1 MENSIRR
8 HDFKHE
14 DDAMQTIW
22 RIAYGEMMS
31 SNTIWMMACIR
42 RYDVTHEENAMQTMW
57 RAAYGHMMG
66 SMRRMP

>member
-1 MENSIRR
+1 MEKNIRR

-31 SNTIWMMACIR
+31 SMRRVHQNHVENSIWR
-42 RYDVTHEENAMQTMW
+42 HDVKNEENAMQTMW
-57 RAAYGHMMG
+57 RTQHMEL
-66 SMRRMP
+66 